1 MQERLRVRV
10 TRIWDEAV
18 DARAFELHAL
28 EGETLPEF
36 TAGAHIGIATPGGH
50 IRQYSLCGAPHE
62 KERYQIC
69 VLLADDSCGG
79 SRSMHMDVAVG
90 QMLEI
95 GGPRNLFECTP
106 SDAPSILIAGGI
118 GITPILSMAL
128 ALEAQGRSFEI
139 HYASR
144 SRRHAAF
151 LDTLKRFGDKVHLY
165 TPEAAGSRLQ
175 LDTLFQ
181 RHAAIAHFYVC
192 GPERLIS
199 AALDAAL
206 TAGVPL
212 DRVHFER
219 FAAKH
224 GTTGVGLLPSMG
236 TDFELFLARSLRT
249 VTVDRTATLI
259 QAIRSAG
266 VQISTSCEQ
275 GVCGTCM
282 TTVLEGDVDHRDG
295 YLSDEEKRA
304 GNVIIPCCSTARSTR
319 LVLDL

>member
-1 MQERLRVRV
+1 MGERLRVRV
-10 TRIWDEAV
+10 TRIWNEAV
-18 DARAFELHAL
+18 NARAIELRAL
-28 EGETLPEF
+28 EGETLPAF
-36 TAGAHIGIATPGGH
+36 TAGAHIDLVTPSGH

-69 VLLADDSCGG
+69 VLLADDSRGG
-79 SRSMHMDVAVG
+79 SRSMHMDVEVG

-95 GGPRNLFECTP
+95 AHPRNLFECTP
-106 SDAPSILIAGGI
+106 SDAPSILVAGGI

-128 ALEAQGRSFEI
+128 ASEAQGRSFEI

-181 RHAAIAHFYVC
+181 RHAESAHFYVC

-199 AALDAAL
+199 AALDAAV
-206 TAGVPL
+206 AACVPL

-219 FAAKH
+219 FAAKD
-224 GTTGVGLLPSMG
+224 GATSVGLLPSKG
-236 TDFELFLARSLRT
+236 ADFELFLARSLRT
-249 VTVDRTATLI
+249 VIVNPTETLI
-259 QAIRSAG
+259 QAIRRAG
-266 VQISTSCEQ
+266 VHIATSCEQ

-282 TTVLEGDVDHRDG
+282 TTVLEGDVEHRDV

-304 GNVIIPCCSTARSTR
+304 GNVIIPCCSSAHSAR